1 MIDTDVDC
9 LIETL
14 KQLIDF
20 NCPSHISKSPW
31 ILKRRDQFE
40 WLYKE
45 LTSLRTFLSC
55 SEETRYTVPEVKAL
69 VIRIIDVAS
78 KVEDMVDSFVSSFA
92 VKNPKDFNQD
102 PCLDLDD
109 VNHEVPNVFK
119 DEGSSSRVHIAVP
132 SEDNIVRFDVG
143 FDGIML
149 EIQVIKGEMES
160 ANHEAPNVL
169 KDEGSASRVNVTV
182 PKEDKIVGFDVDFDQ
197 DPCFD
202 FDGIM
207 QEIQAIK
214 GEMEFANHEA
224 PNVLKDEGSSSRVN
238 IAVPK
243 EEKIVGF
250 DVETREILD
259 TLVGDQ
265 KKLDVI
271 SIVGMGGLGKTTLA
285 KRTYY
290 DSYVTYH
297 FYIRGWVTVSQTYQK
312 LDLLLSL
319 CSSLAIQ
326 PDAEE
331 KNIGKL
337 CELIYKR
344 LKGKRYLIV
353 IDDIW
358 SAEAWNEIRICFP
371 DDNLGSR
378 ILVTSRLINVAS
390 NIKPDSPIHRLR
402 FLTVEESW
410 DLLQQKVFEDDGCC
424 PINLQETGKQIA
436 ERCRGLPLAIL
447 VLSGLLAKT
456 EKSVEFWSQVL
467 DSMGS
472 YIVSDSEQCMNTLSL
487 SYNHLPQHLKSCF
500 LYFGAFKEDFEINVR
515 KLMWLWVAEGFV
527 KPDTENVAEEYLV
540 DLIDRSLVIVDQK
553 RSDGGVKVCRV
564 HDLLHDLCLKKSKEE
579 KFLSEIKIDP
589 FSGLDFPT
597 KTTDRRLFIHNY
609 VLNYVFSKPFSAST
623 RSFLYFEWWSTCAL
637 TNENVSFIY
646 SAFKHIRVLE
656 LKSVLA
662 PFLPTEIGQLVQLRY
677 LSLNV
682 SEPVIPESISTLWNL
697 QTLAMT
703 CPTAI
708 DFQVCKDSNMTNLMN
723 ICIWPSVILQYPVA
737 LPKVQTISNLRLPF
751 GRQPV
756 LEMAPNLKKLA
767 CVVSQ
772 QQSGSVPFPPLDI
785 LVHLE
790 KLKIHIHNDLRLGF
804 FPEQARF
811 TCLNRLPHTLKK
823 VTFSNCYL
831 PWKDLSEFGRLPN
844 LEILKILRG
853 SFQGPR
859 WDPND
864 GEFKKLKVLKI
875 QSPELAEWNMSSD
888 HFPALEKLVM
898 DGCRRLKEIPMSLGE
913 IPTMGLIELRWPRS
927 SAAESARQ
935 IIDEQQSLGNDWL
948 KLVIYDRMEGHTL
961 NFGKNLF
968 PEIEFGYSDSS
979 EDSESTDDSTKDT
992 NGGIRSIHLFEY
1004 IGSFEF

>member
-31 ILKRRDQFE
+31 ILKERDRFE
-40 WLYKE
+40 WLYKD

-69 VIRIIDVAS
+69 VIRIIDLAS

-109 VNHEVPNVFK
+109 VNHE
-119 DEGSSSRVHIAVP
+119 
-132 SEDNIVRFDVG
+132 
-143 FDGIML
+143 
-149 EIQVIKGEMES
+149 IQVIKGEMES

-169 KDEGSASRVNVTV
+169 KDERSASRVNVTV

-285 KRTYY
+285 KRAYY

-319 CSSLAIQ
+319 CNSLSIEPGAG
-326 PDAEE
+326 E

-378 ILVTSRLINVAS
+378 ILVTSRLMNVAS
-390 NIKPDSPIHRLR
+390 NIKQDSPIHRLR

-410 DLLQQKVFEDDGCC
+410 DLLRHKVFAEDGTC
-424 PINLQETGKQIA
+424 PTNLQETGKQIA

-447 VLSGLLAKT
+447 VISGLLAKT
-456 EKSVEFWSQVL
+456 EKSVEFWTQVL
-467 DSMGS
+467 DSIGS

-487 SYNHLPQHLKSCF
+487 SYNHLPRHLKSCF

-527 KPDTENVAEEYLV
+527 KPGTENAAEEYLV
-540 DLIDRSLVIVDQK
+540 DLIDRSLVMVDQK
-553 RSDGGVKVCRV
+553 RSNGGVKVCRV

-579 KFLSEIKIDP
+579 KFLCEIKVDP
-589 FSGLDFPT
+589 FLGLGFST
-597 KTTDRRLFIHNY
+597 NTTVRRSFIHNH
-609 VLNYVFSKPFSAST
+609 VLDYVFSKPFSPST
-623 RSFLYFEWWSTCAL
+623 RSFLFFLPAGLAYAFTK
-637 TNENVSFIY
+637 ENMSFIY

-656 LKSVLA
+656 LKSVVA

-677 LSLNV
+677 LSLNTQ
-682 SEPVIPESISTLWNL
+682 EPVIPESLSNLWNL
-697 QTLAMT
+697 QTLVVYAMT
-703 CPTAI
+703 CPVAI
-708 DFQVCKDSNMTNLMN
+708 DFQVCKENSLSNLRH
-723 ICIWPSVILQYPVA
+723 ICIWPSLSLRYPVA
-737 LPKVQTISNLRLPF
+737 SPKVQTISNLRLPF

-772 QQSGSVPFPPLDI
+772 QQHGLVPFPPLDT

-790 KLKIHIHNDLRLGF
+790 KLKIHIDNDLSLGF

-844 LEILKILRG
+844 LEILKLLRG

-898 DGCRRLKEIPMSLGE
+898 DGCRQLKEIPMCLGE

-927 SAAESARQ
+927 SAADSARR
-935 IIDEQQSLGNDWL
+935 IIEEQQSLGNDWL
-948 KLVIYDRMEGHTL
+948 KLVIYDRMKGRTL
-961 NFGKNLF
+961 NFEKKLF
-968 PEIEFGYSDSS
+968 SEIEFGYTDSS
-979 EDSESTDDSTKDT
+979 EDSESTDDSTKDK
-992 NGGIRSIHLFEY
+992 NGGFKSITFYEPMTL
-1004 IGSFEF
+1004 SFEDGMLSIIPEFELR

>member
-14 KQLIDF
+14 KQLIEF
-20 NCPSHISKSPW
+20 SCPSHISKSPW
-31 ILKRRDQFE
+31 ILKERDRFE
-40 WLYKE
+40 WLYEE
-45 LTSLRTFLSC
+45 LTSLRTFLSY

-109 VNHEVPNVFK
+109 VNHEAPNVFK

-132 SEDNIVRFDVG
+132 NEDNIVRVDVG
-143 FDGIML
+143 FGGIML
-149 EIQVIKGEMES
+149 EIQVIKGEMEF

-169 KDEGSASRVNVTV
+169 KDEGNASRLNVTE

-224 PNVLKDEGSSSRVN
+224 PNVLKDEGSSSGVN

-243 EEKIVGF
+243 EDKIVGF

-259 TLVGDQ
+259 RLVGDQ
-265 KKLDVI
+265 KKLVVI

-285 KRTYY
+285 KRAYY
-290 DSYVTYH
+290 DTYVTYH
-297 FYIRGWVTVSQTYQK
+297 FYIRGWITVSQTYQK

-319 CSSLAIQ
+319 CNSLSIE
-326 PDAEE
+326 PGAEE
-331 KNIGKL
+331 KNIGTL

-410 DLLQQKVFEDDGCC
+410 DLLRHKVFAEDGTC
-424 PINLQETGKQIA
+424 PTNLQETGKQIA

-447 VLSGLLAKT
+447 VISGLLAKT
-456 EKSVEFWSQVL
+456 EKSVEFWTQVL
-467 DSMGS
+467 DSIGS

-500 LYFGAFKEDFEINVR
+500 LYFGAFKEDFEIDVR

-527 KPDTENVAEEYLV
+527 KAGTENVAEEYLV
-540 DLIDRSLVIVDQK
+540 DLIDRSLVMVDQK

-579 KFLSEIKIDP
+579 KFLSEIKVEP
-589 FSGLDFPT
+589 FLGPGFST
-597 KTTDRRLFIHNY
+597 NTTDRRSFINHNHTH
-609 VLNYVFSKPFSAST
+609 VLDYVFSKPFSASM
-623 RSFLYFEWWSTCAL
+623 RSFLYFPWGFTCGF
-637 TNENVSFIY
+637 TEENVSFIY

-677 LSLNV
+677 LSSRI
-682 SEPVIPESISTLWNL
+682 SEPVIPESVSTLWNL
-697 QTLAMT
+697 QTLVVYGLM
-703 CPTAI
+703 CPMGI
-708 DFQVCKDSNMTNLMN
+708 DFHVSKDISMTNLRH
-723 ICIWPSVILQYPVA
+723 IYIWPSLRLQYPVA
-737 LPKVQTISNLRLPF
+737 SSKVQTISNLRLPV

-756 LEMAPNLKKLA
+756 LEMTPNLKMLA
-767 CVVSQ
+767 CVVLQ
-772 QQSGSVPFPPLDI
+772 LPDGLVLLPPLDT

-790 KLKIHIHNDLRLGF
+790 RLKIYIDNVLSL
-804 FPEQARF
+804 PEQARF
-811 TCLNRLPHTLKK
+811 TCLNRLPDNLKK
-823 VTFSNCYL
+823 VTFSNCCL
-831 PWKDLSEFGRLPN
+831 PWKDLSELGRLPN

-898 DGCRRLKEIPMSLGE
+898 DGCRRLKEIPMCLGE
-913 IPTMGLIELRWPRS
+913 IPTMGLIELRWPRR

-935 IIDEQQSLGNDWL
+935 IIEEQQCLGNDWL
-948 KLVIYDRMEGHTL
+948 KLVIYDRDRRKIPTWAFKEKL
-961 NFGKNLF
+961 CPDLKVKVL
-968 PEIEFGYSDSS
+968 YSDSSDS
-979 EDSESTDDSTKDT
+979 EDSESKSGNDA
-992 NGGIRSIHLFEY
+992 
-1004 IGSFEF
+1004 

>member
-9 LIETL
+9 LLETL
-14 KQLIDF
+14 KHLIDC
-20 NCPSHISKSPW
+20 NYPSYISKSPW
-31 ILKRRDQFE
+31 ILKERDRFE
-40 WLYKE
+40 LLYKE
-45 LTSLRTFLSC
+45 LTSLRTFLSY
-55 SEETRYTVPEVKAL
+55 SEETRYTVPKVKAL

-92 VKNPKDFNQD
+92 VKNTQDFDQN
-102 PCLDLDD
+102 PCLDLDGIMQEIQ
-109 VNHEVPNVFK
+109 VIKGEMKFANHEALNVLK
-119 DEGSSSRVHIAVP
+119 DEGSSSRVNIA
-132 SEDNIVRFDVG
+132 
-143 FDGIML
+143 
-149 EIQVIKGEMES
+149 
-160 ANHEAPNVL
+160 
-169 KDEGSASRVNVTV
+169 V

-238 IAVPK
+238 VTVPK
-243 EEKIVGF
+243 EDKIVGF
-250 DVETREILD
+250 DAETREILD
-259 TLVGDQ
+259 RLVGDQ
-265 KKLDVI
+265 KKLDII

-285 KRTYY
+285 KRAYY

-319 CSSLAIQ
+319 CNSLSIEPGAG
-326 PDAEE
+326 E

-378 ILVTSRLINVAS
+378 ILVTSRLMNVAS

-410 DLLQQKVFEDDGCC
+410 DLLQQKVFAENGTC
-424 PINLQETGKQIA
+424 PVNLQETGKQIA
-436 ERCRGLPLAIL
+436 ERCRGLPLAVL
-447 VLSGLLAKT
+447 VISGLLAKS
-456 EKSVEFWSQVL
+456 EKSVEFWSQIL
-467 DSMGS
+467 DGIGS

-500 LYFGAFKEDFEINVR
+500 LYFGAFEEDFEIDVR

-527 KPDTENVAEEYLV
+527 KPGTDNVAEEYLI
-540 DLIDRSLVIVDQK
+540 DLIDRSLVIVDKK

-579 KFLSEIKIDP
+579 KFLCEIKIEP
-589 FSGLDFPT
+589 FLGLGFST
-597 KTTDRRLFIHNY
+597 NKTDRRLFIHAY
-609 VLNYVFSKPFSAST
+609 VSDYVFSKPFSPSI
-623 RSFLYFEWWSTCAL
+623 RSFLYLKSRRSSGFTK
-637 TNENVSFIY
+637 ENVSFIY

-656 LKSVLA
+656 LVSIMA

-677 LSLNV
+677 LSLRTR
-682 SEPVIPESISTLWNL
+682 ELVIPESISTLWNL
-697 QTLAMT
+697 QTLVIYEMSY
-703 CPTAI
+703 PL
-708 DFQVCKDSNMTNLMN
+708 DFQFCKDSNMINLMN
-723 ICIWPSVILQYPVA
+723 ICIWPSVRLQYPVA
-737 LPKVQTISNLRLPF
+737 LPKVQTISNLHLPF

-756 LEMAPNLKKLA
+756 LDVTPNLKRLA
-767 CVVSQ
+767 CVVLQ
-772 QQSGSVPFPPLDI
+772 QP
-785 LVHLE
+785 
-790 KLKIHIHNDLRLGF
+790 
-804 FPEQARF
+804 
-811 TCLNRLPHTLKK
+811 
-823 VTFSNCYL
+823 Y
-831 PWKDLSEFGRLPN
+831 
-844 LEILKILRG
+844 
-853 SFQGPR
+853 
-859 WDPND
+859 
-864 GEFKKLKVLKI
+864 
-875 QSPELAEWNMSSD
+875 EWNMSSD

-898 DGCRRLKEIPMSLGE
+898 DGCRRLKEIPMCLGE
-913 IPTMGLIELRWPRS
+913 IPTMGLIELRWPRR

-935 IIDEQQSLGNDWL
+935 IIEEQQCLGNDWL
-948 KLVIYDRMEGHTL
+948 KLVIFDREKEFTRP
-961 NFGKNLF
+961 FGGKPF
-968 PEIEFGYSDSS
+968 PEISARYSNTSD
-979 EDSESTDDSTKDT
+979 DSE
-992 NGGIRSIHLFEY
+992 
-1004 IGSFEF
+1004 

>member
-14 KQLIDF
+14 KHLIDC
-20 NCPSHISKSPW
+20 NYPSYISKSPW
-31 ILKRRDQFE
+31 ILKERDRFE

-78 KVEDMVDSFVSSFA
+78 KVEDMVDSFLSSFA

-109 VNHEVPNVFK
+109 V
-119 DEGSSSRVHIAVP
+119 
-132 SEDNIVRFDVG
+132 
-143 FDGIML
+143 
-149 EIQVIKGEMES
+149 
-160 ANHEAPNVL
+160 
-169 KDEGSASRVNVTV
+169 
-182 PKEDKIVGFDVDFDQ
+182 
-197 DPCFD
+197 
-202 FDGIM
+202 M

-238 IAVPK
+238 VAVPK
-243 EEKIVGF
+243 EDKIVGF
-250 DVETREILD
+250 AVETREILD

-285 KRTYY
+285 KRAYY

-297 FYIRGWVTVSQTYQK
+297 FYIRGWITVSQTYQK

-319 CSSLAIQ
+319 CNSLSIE
-326 PDAEE
+326 PGTGE

-358 SAEAWNEIRICFP
+358 SPEAWNEIRICFP

-410 DLLQQKVFEDDGCC
+410 DLLRHKVFAEDGTC
-424 PINLQETGKQIA
+424 PTNLQETGKQIA

-447 VLSGLLAKT
+447 VISGLLAKT
-456 EKSVEFWSQVL
+456 EKSVEFWTQVL
-467 DSMGS
+467 DSIGS
-472 YIVSDSEQCMNTLSL
+472 YIASDSEQCMNTLSL

-500 LYFGAFKEDFEINVR
+500 LYFGAFKEDFEIDVR

-527 KPDTENVAEEYLV
+527 KPGTENVAEEYLV
-540 DLIDRSLVIVDQK
+540 DLIDRSLVMVDQK

-564 HDLLHDLCLKKSKEE
+564 HDLCLKKSKEE
-579 KFLSEIKIDP
+579 KFLSEIKVEP
-589 FSGLDFPT
+589 FLGPGFST
-597 KTTDRRLFIHNY
+597 NTTDRCSFINHNHTH
-609 VLNYVFSKPFSAST
+609 VLDYVFSKPFSASM
-623 RSFLYFEWWSTCAL
+623 RSFLYFPWGFTCGF
-637 TNENVSFIY
+637 TEENVSLIY

-677 LSLNV
+677 LSLRI
-682 SEPVIPESISTLWNL
+682 SEPVIPESVSTLWNL
-697 QTLAMT
+697 QTLVVYGLM
-703 CPTAI
+703 CPMGI
-708 DFQVCKDSNMTNLMN
+708 DFHVSKDNSMTNLRH
-723 ICIWPSVILQYPVA
+723 IYIWPSLRLQYPLA
-737 LPKVQTISNLRLPF
+737 SSKVQTISNLRLPV
-751 GRQPV
+751 GRQLV
-756 LEMAPNLKKLA
+756 LEMTPNLKMLA
-767 CVVSQ
+767 CVVLQLSA
-772 QQSGSVPFPPLDI
+772 GLVLLPPLDT

-790 KLKIHIHNDLRLGF
+790 RLKIYIDNVLSL
-804 FPEQARF
+804 PEQARF
-811 TCLNRLPHTLKK
+811 PCLNQLPHTLKK

-831 PWKDLSEFGRLPN
+831 PWKDLSELGRLPN

-875 QSPELAEWNMSSD
+875 QSPELAEWNLSSD
-888 HFPALEKLVM
+888 HFPALERLVM
-898 DGCRRLKEIPMSLGE
+898 DGCRRLKEIPMCLGE

-935 IIDEQQSLGNDWL
+935 IIEGQQSLGNDWL
-948 KLVIYDRMEGHTL
+948 RLVIYDRDRRKIPTWAFKEKL
-961 NFGKNLF
+961 CPDL
-968 PEIEFGYSDSS
+968 EVEVLYSDSSDS
-979 EDSESTDDSTKDT
+979 EDSESKSGMCTVETLSLT
-992 NGGIRSIHLFEY
+992 R
-1004 IGSFEF
+1004 

>member
-9 LIETL
+9 LLETL
-14 KQLIDF
+14 KHLIDC
-20 NCPSHISKSPW
+20 NYPSYISKSPW
-31 ILKRRDQFE
+31 ILKERDRFE
-40 WLYKE
+40 LLYTE
-45 LTSLRTFLSC
+45 LSSLRTFLSY
-55 SEETRYTVPEVKAL
+55 SEETRYTVSKVKAL
-69 VIRIIDVAS
+69 VIRIRDVAS

-92 VKNPKDFNQD
+92 VKNTQDFDQN
-102 PCLDLDD
+102 PCLDL
-109 VNHEVPNVFK
+109 
-119 DEGSSSRVHIAVP
+119 
-132 SEDNIVRFDVG
+132 
-143 FDGIML
+143 
-149 EIQVIKGEMES
+149 
-160 ANHEAPNVL
+160 
-169 KDEGSASRVNVTV
+169 
-182 PKEDKIVGFDVDFDQ
+182 
-197 DPCFD
+197 
-202 FDGIM
+202 DGIM

-243 EEKIVGF
+243 EDKIVGF
-250 DVETREILD
+250 DAETREILD

-285 KRTYY
+285 KRAYY

-319 CSSLAIQ
+319 CNSLSIEPGAG
-326 PDAEE
+326 E

-358 SAEAWNEIRICFP
+358 SPEAWNEIRICFP

-378 ILVTSRLINVAS
+378 ILVTSRLMNVAS

-410 DLLQQKVFEDDGCC
+410 DLLRHKVFAEDGTC
-424 PINLQETGKQIA
+424 PTNLQETGKQIA

-447 VLSGLLAKT
+447 VISGLLAKT
-456 EKSVEFWSQVL
+456 EKSVEFWTQLL
-467 DSMGS
+467 DSIGS
-472 YIVSDSEQCMNTLSL
+472 YIASESEQCMNTLSL

-527 KPDTENVAEEYLV
+527 KAGTEIVAEEYLV
-540 DLIDRSLVIVDQK
+540 DLIDRNLVMVDQK
-553 RSDGGVKVCRV
+553 RSDGAVKVCRV

-579 KFLSEIKIDP
+579 KFLCEIKVDP
-589 FSGLDFPT
+589 FLGPGFST
-597 KTTDRRLFIHNY
+597 NTMVRRSFIHNH
-609 VLNYVFSKPFSAST
+609 VLGYVFSKPFSPST
-623 RSFLYFEWWSTCAL
+623 RSFLFFLPAGFAYAFTK
-637 TNENVSFIY
+637 ENMSFIY
-646 SAFKHIRVLE
+646 SAFQHIRVLE
-656 LKSVLA
+656 LKSVVA
-662 PFLPTEIGQLVQLRY
+662 PILPTEIGQLVQLRY
-677 LSLNV
+677 LSLNTQ
-682 SEPVIPESISTLWNL
+682 EPVIPESISNLWNL
-697 QTLAMT
+697 QTLVVYVMT
-703 CPTAI
+703 CPVAI
-708 DFQVCKDSNMTNLMN
+708 DFQVCKENSLSNLRH
-723 ICIWPSVILQYPVA
+723 ICIWPSFSLRYPVA
-737 LPKVQTISNLRLPF
+737 SPKVQTISNLRLPF

-772 QQSGSVPFPPLDI
+772 QQYGSVPFPPLDT

-790 KLKIHIHNDLRLGF
+790 KLKIHIDNDLSLGF

-831 PWKDLSEFGRLPN
+831 PWKDLSEFGRLPK
-844 LEILKILRG
+844 LEILKLLRG

-859 WDPND
+859 WVPND
-864 GEFKKLKVLKI
+864 GV
-875 QSPELAEWNMSSD
+875 
-888 HFPALEKLVM
+888 
-898 DGCRRLKEIPMSLGE
+898 
-913 IPTMGLIELRWPRS
+913 
-927 SAAESARQ
+927 
-935 IIDEQQSLGNDWL
+935 
-948 KLVIYDRMEGHTL
+948 
-961 NFGKNLF
+961 
-968 PEIEFGYSDSS
+968 
-979 EDSESTDDSTKDT
+979 
-992 NGGIRSIHLFEY
+992 
-1004 IGSFEF
+1004 